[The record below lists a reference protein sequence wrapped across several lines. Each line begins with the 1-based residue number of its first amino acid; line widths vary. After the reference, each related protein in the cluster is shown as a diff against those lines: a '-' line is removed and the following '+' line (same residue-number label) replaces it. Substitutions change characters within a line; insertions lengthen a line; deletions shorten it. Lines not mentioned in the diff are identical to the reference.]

1 MKKKCAQIWFKGAK
15 ISPETRFFYHFL
27 KFGSLVF
34 LEITYS
40 DSLQECLTCSRGEIH
55 EKNFGGPNL
64 GQRDKNWSRN

>member
-55 EKNFGGPNL
+55 EKNFWGPNL
-64 GQRDKNWSRN
+64 GQRDKNWS